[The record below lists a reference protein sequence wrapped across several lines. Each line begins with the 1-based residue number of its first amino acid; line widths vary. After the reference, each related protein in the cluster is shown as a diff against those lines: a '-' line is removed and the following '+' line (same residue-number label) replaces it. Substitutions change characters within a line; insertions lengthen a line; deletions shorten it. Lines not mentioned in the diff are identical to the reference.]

1 MSDTAVNHNTPF
13 LKCVAEYCISCYPD
27 LSVLTFVMPNR
38 RSAIFLKHYIEQA
51 LDSSAFLPRFIVL
64 SQLAVRGAEYAVCDH
79 QEQLMILYKAYS
91 DVLTKNGHAEQISD
105 FDKFLF
111 WGEIILS
118 DFDSIDRWDIDADML
133 YRNIKDLKQLT
144 ADFLDDE
151 QKAIVRSIWGD
162 SQLTEERNSFWLHIN
177 EVTDASDTD
186 ADADSDTGDSMIGK
200 FLSLWQILG
209 PVYHT
214 FHSMLHDRGMTTA
227 ARLLRDLIADDE
239 WQARLKAPRYAF
251 VGLNEVSY
259 CEAKLL
265 DKLSSVDK
273 ARFFWDITDDMMV
286 STSRSVVLNMSKRW
300 PQPDDFSPP
309 AAPGPDIKVLA
320 MPSKV
325 AQAKAI
331 GLTLTQLI
339 DDGKLDPENAINTA
353 IVLPD
358 EELLTPTLLALPLQ
372 IKNVNITMGVP
383 FAASSFATL
392 LRAIVSM
399 QLRAVYNNP
408 RRQYQFFYEDIDAVL
423 SHPLIRIIAPDVAD
437 SIRSKIAADR
447 LFRVDICFFAAEDY
461 KPLEYIFRM
470 VERDTVN
477 EADNCA
483 QYLIDLIDGLH
494 RDISNADSGSA
505 MPSKTEAD
513 YLAHIS
519 SEIRALSTMIANYGI
534 TVSQSTYFA
543 FFERLLNARS
553 INLSGTPLHGLQIMG
568 VLETRALDFDN
579 VIIASMN
586 EGAFPRRSYVKTM
599 IPNSLRRDYSMPATE
614 SLDAAYEYYFYRL
627 IARADSVT
635 LIYDS
640 RAQGLSSGEPSRFI
654 AQLKY
659 ITPKCL
665 KRPEFIEYSLGYA
678 QPDDREFAVAKSPD
692 ILDKLQSF
700 KMPGGANLSASALK
714 TYKQCPLKFYLQY
727 VKNYRGDTELTDY
740 IQAVD
745 YGNIIHGTLCA
756 IYEQYKDRPITAQ
769 VLDNICA
776 DTNDLQLRRIISQ
789 QIVQAIKVPENH
801 FNSEHKITAIVILH
815 IVKRL
820 LMVEKECYKP
830 SFNFIGGEVKNDIK
844 QWTIDN
850 DLTVNFTMSID
861 RIDEFYDANNSKAL
875 RFIDY
880 KTGSDRTS
888 APSLDALF
896 EPGVH
901 DYDAIFQ
908 LLIYCHAYADL
919 YGKHNITI
927 KPVVHSLKSILK
939 DGKIVTKFNKEE
951 IVDYRDVDDPDD
963 PDGDD
968 SFKARLVSLIKE
980 IFDPE
985 VPFAPVDNINACK
998 YCQFANICGREIPDK

>member
-1 MSDTAVNHNTPF
+1 MSDTAVKLNAPF
-13 LKCVAEYCISCYPD
+13 LKCVAEYCISCYTD
-27 LSVLTFVMPNR
+27 LSLLTFVMPNR
-38 RSAIFLKHYIEQA
+38 RSAIFLKHYIELA

-91 DVLTKNGHAEQISD
+91 AVLTDNGHAEQISD

-118 DFDSIDRWDIDADML
+118 DFDTIDRWAIDADML
-133 YRNIKDLKQLT
+133 YRNIKNLKQLT

-151 QKAIVRSIWGD
+151 QKAIVRSLWGD
-162 SQLTEERNSFWLHIN
+162 SPLTYERNSFWLHIN
-177 EVTDASDTD
+177 KVTEASDANAASDTY
-186 ADADSDTGDSMIGK
+186 ANDSMIGK

-214 FHSMLHDRGMTTA
+214 FHRMLRDRGMTTE
-227 ARLLRDLIADDE
+227 ARLLRDLITDDD
-239 WQARLKAPRYAF
+239 WQARLKAPQYAF

-265 DKLSSVDK
+265 DKLSSADK
-273 ARFFWDITDDMMV
+273 ARFFWDISDDMMV
-286 STSRSVVLNMSKRW
+286 SSSRSVVLNMSKRW
-300 PQPDDFSPP
+300 PQPDDFSLPS
-309 AAPGPDIKVLA
+309 ASGPDIKVLA

-331 GLTLTQLI
+331 GLTLRQLI
-339 DDGKLDPENAINTA
+339 DDAKLDPENAINTA

-358 EELLTPTLLALPLQ
+358 EALLTPTLLALPPQ

-399 QLRAVYNNP
+399 QMHAVYNNP
-408 RRQYQFFYEDIDAVL
+408 GRQYQFFYEDIDAVL
-423 SHPLIRIIAPDVAD
+423 AHPLIRIIAPEVAD

-447 LFRVDICFFAAEDY
+447 LFRVDISFFAAEAY

-470 VERDTVN
+470 VERDTVT

-494 RDISNADSGSA
+494 RDISAADIAPATPG
-505 MPSKTEAD
+505 KTEAD

-519 SEIRALSTMIANYGI
+519 SEISALSTMIANYGI

-579 VIIASMN
+579 IIIASMN

-627 IARADSVT
+627 IARADNVT

-659 ITPKCL
+659 ITPKGL
-665 KRPEFIEYSLGYA
+665 KRPEFFEYSLGYA
-678 QPDDREFAVAKSPD
+678 QPDDRKLAVEKSTD
-692 ILDKLQSF
+692 ILDKLQYF
-700 KMPGGANLSASALK
+700 KTPGGANLSASALK

-756 IYEQYKDRPITAQ
+756 IYELYKGRPITAQ

-776 DTNDLQLRRIISQ
+776 DTNDPQLRRIISA
-789 QIVQAIKVPENH
+789 QIVQA
-801 FNSEHKITAIVILH
+801 
-815 IVKRL
+815 
-820 LMVEKECYKP
+820 
-830 SFNFIGGEVKNDIK
+830 
-844 QWTIDN
+844 
-850 DLTVNFTMSID
+850 
-861 RIDEFYDANNSKAL
+861 
-875 RFIDY
+875 
-880 KTGSDRTS
+880 
-888 APSLDALF
+888 
-896 EPGVH
+896 
-901 DYDAIFQ
+901 
-908 LLIYCHAYADL
+908 
-919 YGKHNITI
+919 
-927 KPVVHSLKSILK
+927 
-939 DGKIVTKFNKEE
+939 
-951 IVDYRDVDDPDD
+951 
-963 PDGDD
+963 
-968 SFKARLVSLIKE
+968 
-980 IFDPE
+980 
-985 VPFAPVDNINACK
+985 
-998 YCQFANICGREIPDK
+998 